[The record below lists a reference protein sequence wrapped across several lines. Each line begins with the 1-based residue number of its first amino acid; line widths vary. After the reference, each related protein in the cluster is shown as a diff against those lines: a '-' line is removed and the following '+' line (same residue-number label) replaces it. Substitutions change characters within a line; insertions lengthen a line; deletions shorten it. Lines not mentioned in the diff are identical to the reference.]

1 MKSKIKNSLKA
12 HLIFWPVTVVG
23 LGLDLWSKK
32 AVFNWLKTQPGHSV
46 SVIDGLFRLVTAENP
61 GAAFGIAGG
70 QRWLLIVVSVIALI
84 IIFAVLFFGRAERKL
99 VYFALGLSAAAV
111 LGNLYDR
118 LFNNGRVRDFIDLYR
133 HDWHWPAFN
142 VADTMLC
149 VAVGLFAIP
158 VCLALLGNLLKNLLG
173 HENRS

>member
-1 MKSKIKNSLKA
+1 MLA
-12 HLIFWPVTVVG
+12 
-23 LGLDLWSKK
+23 DLWSKK
-32 AVFNWLKTQPGHSV
+32 AVFDWLKTQPGRSV

-70 QRWLLIVVSVIALI
+70 QRWLLIAVSVIALI
-84 IIFAVLFFGRAERKL
+84 IIFAVFFLGRPGKKL
-99 VYFALGLSAAAV
+99 TCVALGLFAAGV
-111 LGNLYDR
+111 LGNFYDR
-118 LFNNGRVRDFIDLYR
+118 LFHAGRVRDFIDLYR

-149 VAVGLFAIP
+149 VAVGLLAIP
-158 VCLALLGNLLKNLLG
+158 LCLALLGNLLKNLLG